1 MEDFLANQPS
11 HNLWLVGG
19 LCGLLL
25 GMFIGEPGIAA
36 IGLAAIITAIAAI
49 SIPQIT
55 LQLIIWGVLST
66 ALTILMRGMVPK
78 ESADLRP
85 PSEAE
90 VVMEIPQGYAG
101 EVSYEGSLWRARC
114 QVSDIAIPVG
124 EQVHVVGRQGNT
136 LIVIP
141 TRFPDSVP

>member
-11 HNLWLVGG
+11 HNIWLVGG
-19 LCGLLL
+19 LIGLLF

-49 SIPQIT
+49 SIQQLT
-55 LQLIIWGVLST
+55 LQLIIWGVLSA
-66 ALTILMRGMVPK
+66 ALTILLRGMVPK
-78 ESADLRP
+78 ESTDLRP
-85 PSEAE
+85 VSDGE
-90 VVMEIPQGYAG
+90 VVKEIPQGYAG
-101 EVSYEGSLWRARC
+101 EVAYEGSLWRARC
-114 QVSDIAIPVG
+114 QVSDITIPVG

-141 TRFPDSVP
+141 TRFPDSVH

>member
-11 HNLWLVGG
+11 HNLWLIGG
-19 LCGLLL
+19 LMGLLI
-25 GMFIGEPGIAA
+25 GMIIGEPSIAA

-49 SIPQIT
+49 SIQQLT
-55 LQLIIWGVLST
+55 LQLIIWGVLSV
-66 ALTILMRGMVPK
+66 ALTVLMRGMVPK

-85 PSEAE
+85 VSNAE
-90 VVMEIPQGYAG
+90 VVREIPQGYAG
-101 EVSYEGSLWRARC
+101 EVAYEGSLWKARC
-114 QVSDIAIPVG
+114 QVSDITISEG

-141 TRFPDSVP
+141 TRFPDSVH